1 MELLRERGRV
11 GEEQGTQKWF
21 HSGRNKVIKYE
32 QKYGF
37 YGKRSD
43 AESMNLALVWSFCD
57 SRAYKLTCEVRTH
70 SSVYTMFDM
79 STDIHSSSLL
89 NFRGCTVALNARF
102 ILCERGASL
111 EKRRFSRK
119 SGFITVLTYQLKGS
133 PHLVV

>member
-43 AESMNLALVWSFCD
+43 AESMNLALVWS
-57 SRAYKLTCEVRTH
+57 SGTLAHANLLAK
-70 SSVYTMFDM
+70 YTQL
-79 STDIHSSSLL
+79 SL
-89 NFRGCTVALNARF
+89 CHA
-102 ILCERGASL
+102 
-111 EKRRFSRK
+111 
-119 SGFITVLTYQLKGS
+119 
-133 PHLVV
+133 